1 MNYTIGLSIRQALE
15 IDIEADSEEEAI
27 ELAIE
32 ETGSY
37 YLHWDVDYV
46 EAEEEVNAA

>member
-15 IDIEADSEEEAI
+15 IEVEADSEDEAI
-27 ELAIE
+27 DLALE
-32 ETGSY
+32 DVGSY